1 MTSSS
6 QTSEYGV
13 SRGSDCSRRQR
24 RNWSPS
30 RKLVRIHTHSGW
42 NSYLLT
48 SKRSEMIFFSAWVF
62 AKLWLRLC
70 QTSCCLCWSRLCWAH
85 CSQTRAGFSQ
95 KEEHSWTWNSLIQA
109 ASGVSGILRW
119 RIGTTDTI
127 LSLMVSVPYRY
138 LLVFSVCTV
147 HLVAMKSI
155 GILSVV
161 LLKMMVVQLTTL
173 KKDFV
178 MWDDAKDIQ
187 GVVDG
192 FWPPL
197 GTFSDNIPYDI
208 RFGSKHPKIH

>member
-127 LSLMVSVPYRY
+127 LSLMVSVPYRFA
-138 LLVFSVCTV
+138 LVFSMCTV
-147 HLVAMKSI
+147 QRTCGGGEVNWD
-155 GILSVV
+155 VV
-161 LLKMMVVQLTTL
+161 SGAFEN
-173 KKDFV
+173 DSG
-178 MWDDAKDIQ
+178 A
-187 GVVDG
+187 VDNLEKVCDVWWCKG
-192 FWPPL
+192 YSGCWWVLASP
-197 GTFSDNIPYDI
+197 
-208 RFGSKHPKIH
+208 